1 MSAILSVV
9 HTVLLVFLI
18 VLFTRMVVDYIRMF
32 SRSWRPSGPVAM
44 GVELVYTMTDPPL
57 RMLRKIIPPIPLGG
71 IKLDLGFMVLV
82 FVVYLLF
89 TFTGQPA

>member
-9 HTVLLVFLI
+9 HIVLLVFLI